1 MKAELKVK
9 NIKILGRFKG
19 VGFQPFIYKLAKL
32 FDLSGYVKN
41 SVDGVEIHIE
51 GRLENIQTFLDYF
64 KTDVPPLAY
73 IESIK

>member
-32 FDLSGYVKN
+32 FDLNDSVKI
-41 SVDGVEIHIE
+41 V
-51 GRLENIQTFLDYF
+51 
-64 KTDVPPLAY
+64 
-73 IESIK
+73 